1 MHEKTKMGISSCL
14 LDEKVRYDGGHKL
27 DRFITDT
34 FGRYFEWVPVCPEC
48 EYGLPVPREPLR
60 LVGRPESPRLI
71 TIKTGID
78 HTEKM
83 LQWAE
88 KKFGELAQENLC
100 GFIFKSKS
108 PSSGIGG
115 VKVHTPSGIPSQRG
129 VGIFGGAFMKRFP
142 LTPVIDDGRLHNPQL
157 RENFIESVFVFQRWQ
172 KLQKARSINDLV
184 RFHTSHKLLMLAH
197 SPKHYS
203 ALGRLVA
210 GAKRVARETLF
221 SAYIQGFMEGMRLL
235 ATPKKNANVLLHI
248 AGYFKKLISSDEK
261 QELLDVIENYR
272 TGLIPL
278 IVPITLV
285 KHYVRK
291 YTVTYLQKQY
301 YLNPHPMELMLRN
314 HV

>member
-1 MHEKTKMGISSCL
+1 MGISSCL
-14 LDEKVRYDGGHKL
+14 LGEKVRYDGRHKL

-34 FGRYFEWVPVCPEC
+34 LGQYFEWVPVCPEC

-88 KKFGELAQENLC
+88 KKLGELEQENLC

-108 PSSGIGG
+108 PSSGIVG
-115 VKVHTPSGIPSQRG
+115 VKMYTPSGIPSQRG
-129 VGIFGGAFMKRFP
+129 AGIFGGAFMKHFP
-142 LTPVIDDGRLHNPQL
+142 LIPVIDDGRLHNPQL
-157 RENFIESVFVFQRWQ
+157 RENFIENVFVFQRWQ
-172 KLQKARSINDLV
+172 KIQKSKSINDLV
-184 RFHTSHKLLMLAH
+184 EFHTNHKLLMLAH
-197 SPKHYS
+197 SPRHYS
-203 ALGRLVA
+203 SLGQLVA
-210 GAKRVARETLF
+210 SAKRVKQEDLF
-221 SAYIQGFMEGMRLL
+221 SAYIQGFTEGMRLL

-248 AGYFKKLISSDEK
+248 SGYFKKLISADEK
-261 QELLDVIENYR
+261 QELLEIIENYR
-272 TGLIPL
+272 MSFIPL
-278 IVPITLV
+278 IVPITLI

-291 YTVTYLQKQY
+291 YNIAYLQRQH

>member
-1 MHEKTKMGISSCL
+1 MHEKIKMGISSCL
-14 LDEKVRYDGGHKL
+14 LGEKVRYDGGHKL

-34 FGRYFEWVPVCPEC
+34 LGQYFEWVPVCPEF
-48 EYGLPVPREPLR
+48 EYGLPIPREPLH
-60 LVGRPESPRLI
+60 LVGSPESPRLI

-88 KKFGELAQENLC
+88 KKLGELEQENLC

-115 VKVHTPSGIPSQRG
+115 VKLYTPSGITSQRG
-129 VGIFGGAFMKRFP
+129 VGIFGGAFIRHFP
-142 LTPVIDDGRLHNPQL
+142 LTPAIDDGRLHNPQL
-157 RENFIESVFVFQRWQ
+157 RENFIENVFVFQRWQ
-172 KLQKARSINDLV
+172 KLQKSKSINDLIE
-184 RFHTSHKLLMLAH
+184 FHTSHKLLMLAH
-197 SPKHYS
+197 SPRHYS
-203 ALGRLVA
+203 SLGQLVA
-210 GAKRVARETLF
+210 GAKRVKREGLF
-221 SAYIQGFMEGMRLL
+221 SAYIQGFMDGMRLI
-235 ATPKKNANVLLHI
+235 ATPKKNANVLMHI

-261 QELLDVIENYR
+261 QELLEVIENYR
-272 TGLIPL
+272 RCLIPL

-291 YTVTYLQKQY
+291 YDIAYFKKQY
-301 YLNPHPMELMLRN
+301 YLNPHPVELMLRN

>member
-1 MHEKTKMGISSCL
+1 MHEKIKMGISSCL
-14 LDEKVRYDGGHKL
+14 LGEKVRYDGRHKL

-34 FGRYFEWVPVCPEC
+34 LGQYFEWVPVCPEC

-88 KKFGELAQENLC
+88 KKLGELEQENLC

-108 PSSGIGG
+108 PSSGIVG
-115 VKVHTPSGIPSQRG
+115 VKMYTPSGIPSQRG
-129 VGIFGGAFMKRFP
+129 AGIFGGAFMKHFP
-142 LTPVIDDGRLHNPQL
+142 LIPVIDDGRLHNPQL
-157 RENFIESVFVFQRWQ
+157 RENFIENVFVFQRWQ
-172 KLQKARSINDLV
+172 KIQKSKSINDLV
-184 RFHTSHKLLMLAH
+184 EFHTNHKLLMLAH
-197 SPKHYS
+197 SPRHYS
-203 ALGRLVA
+203 
-210 GAKRVARETLF
+210 
-221 SAYIQGFMEGMRLL
+221 S
-235 ATPKKNANVLLHI
+235 HI
-248 AGYFKKLISSDEK
+248 SGYFKKLISADEK
-261 QELLDVIENYR
+261 QELLEIIENYR
-272 TGLIPL
+272 MSFIPL
-278 IVPITLV
+278 IVPITLI

-291 YTVTYLQKQY
+291 YNIAYLQRQH

>member
-1 MHEKTKMGISSCL
+1 MHEKIKMGISSCL
-14 LDEKVRYDGGHKL
+14 LGEKVRYDGGNKL
-27 DRFITDT
+27 DRFITNT
-34 FGRYFEWVPVCPEC
+34 LGQYFECVQVCPEC
-48 EYGLPVPREPLR
+48 EYGLPIPREPLH

-83 LQWAE
+83 LRWAE
-88 KKFGELAQENLC
+88 KKLGELAQKNLC

-172 KLQKARSINDLV
+172 KLQKSGGINDLV
-184 RFHTSHKLLMLAH
+184 WFHTSHKLLMLAH

-210 GAKRVARETLF
+210 GAKRVKQETLF
-221 SAYIQGFMEGMRLL
+221 SAYLKGFMEGMRLL

-248 AGYFKKLISSDEK
+248 AEYFKKLISSDEK
-261 QELLDVIENYR
+261 QELLEVIENYR

-278 IVPITLV
+278 IIPITLV

>member
-1 MHEKTKMGISSCL
+1 MHEKIKIGISSCL
-14 LDEKVRYDGGHKL
+14 LGEKVRYDGGHKL

-34 FGRYFEWVPVCPEC
+34 LGQYFKWVPVCPEC

-60 LVGRPESPRLI
+60 LVGRPETPRLI
-71 TIKTGID
+71 TIRTGID

-88 KKFGELAQENLC
+88 KKLGELEQENLC

-108 PSSGIGG
+108 PSSGIVGI
-115 VKVHTPSGIPSQRG
+115 KVYTPSGIPSQRG
-129 VGIFGGAFMKRFP
+129 TGIFGGAFMRHFP

-157 RENFIESVFVFQRWQ
+157 RENFIENVFVFQRWQ
-172 KLQKARSINDLV
+172 KIQKSKSINDLV
-184 RFHTSHKLLMLAH
+184 EFHTNHKLLMLAH
-197 SPKHYS
+197 SPKHYTS
-203 ALGRLVA
+203 LGQLVA
-210 GAKRVARETLF
+210 SAKRVKREDLF
-221 SAYIQGFMEGMRLL
+221 SAYIQGFTEGMRFL

-248 AGYFKKLISSDEK
+248 SGYFKKLISADEK
-261 QELLDVIENYR
+261 QELLEIIENYR
-272 TGLIPL
+272 MCFIPL

-285 KHYVRK
+285 KHYLRK
-291 YTVTYLQKQY
+291 YNIVYLQRQH

>member
-1 MHEKTKMGISSCL
+1 MGISSCL
-14 LDEKVRYDGGHKL
+14 LGEKVRYDGRHKL

-34 FGRYFEWVPVCPEC
+34 LGQYFEWVPVCPEC

-88 KKFGELAQENLC
+88 KKLGELEQENLC

-108 PSSGIGG
+108 PSSGIVG
-115 VKVHTPSGIPSQRG
+115 VKMYTPSGIPSQRG
-129 VGIFGGAFMKRFP
+129 AGIFGGAFMKHFP
-142 LTPVIDDGRLHNPQL
+142 LIPVIDDGRLHNPQL
-157 RENFIESVFVFQRWQ
+157 RENFIENVFVFQRWQ
-172 KLQKARSINDLV
+172 KIQKSKSINDLV
-184 RFHTSHKLLMLAH
+184 EFHTNHKLLMLAH
-197 SPKHYS
+197 SPRHYS
-203 ALGRLVA
+203 SLGQLVA
-210 GAKRVARETLF
+210 GAKRVKREALF
-221 SAYIQGFMEGMRLL
+221 SAYIQGFTEGMRLL

-248 AGYFKKLISSDEK
+248 SGYFKKLISADEK
-261 QELLDVIENYR
+261 QELLEIIENYR
-272 TGLIPL
+272 MSFIPL
-278 IVPITLV
+278 IVPITLI

-291 YTVTYLQKQY
+291 YNIAYLQRQH

>member
-1 MHEKTKMGISSCL
+1 MHEKIKLGISSCL
-14 LDEKVRYDGGHKL
+14 LGEKVRYDGGHKL

-34 FGRYFEWVPVCPEC
+34 LGQYFEWVPVCPEF
-48 EYGLPVPREPLR
+48 EYGLPIPREPLR
-60 LVGRPESPRLI
+60 LVGSPESPRLI

-88 KKFGELAQENLC
+88 KKLGKLEQENLC

-115 VKVHTPSGIPSQRG
+115 VKLYTPSGIPSQRG
-129 VGIFGGAFMKRFP
+129 VGIFGGTFMKRFP
-142 LTPVIDDGRLHNPQL
+142 LTPAIDDGRLHNPQL
-157 RENFIESVFVFQRWQ
+157 RENFIENVFVFQRWQ
-172 KLQKARSINDLV
+172 KLQKSKSINDLV
-184 RFHTSHKLLMLAH
+184 EFHTSHKLLMLAH
-197 SPKHYS
+197 SPRHYS
-203 ALGRLVA
+203 SLGQLVA
-210 GAKRVARETLF
+210 GAKRVKREGLF
-221 SAYIQGFMEGMRLL
+221 SAYIQGFMDGMRLI
-235 ATPKKNANVLLHI
+235 ATPKKNANVLMHI

-261 QELLDVIENYR
+261 QELLEVIENYR
-272 TGLIPL
+272 RCLIPL

-291 YTVTYLQKQY
+291 YDIAYLKKQY
-301 YLNPHPMELMLRN
+301 YLNPHPVELMLRN